1 MSHGP
6 TPSGTQLGIWRLRV
20 AAAPRPLVLR
30 RDRPFDDAA
39 PVVDVPDVMRY
50 VATARASL
58 RGPLVLEIDGPGD
71 PLASPESVLRILA
84 LVREH
89 HPDVLTGLVIHG
101 PLLAE
106 YTEELETF
114 GLGYLV
120 LRVDAASQRTAER
133 LVGGAIYRAE
143 RLERSVAARLVLDE
157 THRALGIARR
167 HTFPVAIRTTLVP
180 TVNAGE
186 IERIAEGAAKG
197 GAERMD
203 IVPHVEMAD
212 APLLR
217 GGTPTEAE
225 LERAR
230 READEVFA
238 RAARKRLRGPRVT
251 DWISPERCR
260 AVDVDALEAVDVL
273 RTLPDPDVF
282 EQPAQMLPRRRAQF
296 VAVASRDGTL
306 VDETLAAA
314 PLLRIY
320 AITQKQI
327 RCLGT
332 RHLEES
338 ILRRRDGVG
347 DARTFLR
354 AVVGCRAIVSTGFS
368 QRAVTLLRAV
378 GIRPVAIGGRVDE
391 VLDRV
396 ARGTIKQSM

>member
-1 MSHGP
+1 MSPGP

-20 AAAPRPLVLR
+20 AAAPHPLVLR
-30 RDRPFDDAA
+30 RDTPFDAEA
-39 PVVDVPDVMRY
+39 PVVDVPDVLRY
-50 VATARASL
+50 VATARAGL
-58 RGPLVLEIDGPGD
+58 RGPLVLEVEGPGD

-89 HPDVLTGLVIHG
+89 HPDVLTGLVIDG

-120 LRVDAASQRTAER
+120 LKVDAATQRTAER
-133 LVGGAIYRAE
+133 LVAGAVYRAD
-143 RLERSVAARLVLDE
+143 RLERSAAATLVLDE
-157 THRALGIARR
+157 THRALGIARQ
-167 HTFPVAIRTTLVP
+167 HGFSVAIRTTLVP
-180 TVNAGE
+180 TVNAHE
-186 IERIAEGAAKG
+186 IERIARESARW

-203 IVPHVEMAD
+203 VVPHVEVPG

-217 GGTPTEAE
+217 GGTPTEGE
-225 LERAR
+225 LEDAR
-230 READEVFA
+230 DTAADAFA
-238 RAARKRLRGPRVT
+238 KASRGRLRGPRVT

-260 AVDVDALEAVDVL
+260 AVDVDSLEAVDIL
-273 RTLPDPDVF
+273 RTLPDPDGF
-282 EQPAQMLPRRRAQF
+282 DEPARLLPRRKAQF

-306 VDETLAAA
+306 VDSTLAGT

-320 AITQKQI
+320 AVTENHI

-332 RHLEES
+332 RHLDES
-338 ILRRRDGVG
+338 ILRRHDGVG
-347 DARTFLR
+347 DSRAFLH
-354 AVVGCRAIVSTGFS
+354 AVVGCRAVVATGFS

-378 GIRPVAIGGRVDE
+378 GIRPVQIGGRVDE

-396 ARGTIKQSM
+396 ARGTVKQAT

>member
-1 MSHGP
+1 M
-6 TPSGTQLGIWRLRV
+6 QLGIWRLR
-20 AAAPRPLVLR
+20 APAAPHPLVLR
-30 RDRPFDDAA
+30 RDHPFDPTA
-39 PVVDVPDVMRY
+39 PVMDVPDVLRL
-50 VATARASL
+50 VATARVGL

-89 HPDVLTGLVIHG
+89 HPDVLTGLVIDG

-106 YTEELETF
+106 YTDELETF

-120 LRVDAASQRTAER
+120 LKVDAASPRT
-133 LVGGAIYRAE
+133 
-143 RLERSVAARLVLDE
+143 AARLVAGASYRAEQLGRVEAARLLLEE

-167 HTFPVAIRTTLVP
+167 HGFPVAIRTTLVP

-186 IERIAEGAAKG
+186 IERIARGALAG

-203 IVPHVEMAD
+203 VVPHVEVAG

-217 GGTPTEAE
+217 GGTPTPSE
-225 LERAR
+225 LGRAR
-230 READEVFA
+230 HEADGVFA
-238 RAARKRLRGPRVT
+238 KARAGSRRGPRVT

-260 AVDVDALEAVDVL
+260 AVDLDELEAIDIL
-273 RTLPDPDVF
+273 RTLPDP
-282 EQPAQMLPRRRAQF
+282 EGLPQPARMLPRRRAQF

-306 VDETLAAA
+306 VDATLAAA

-320 AITQKQI
+320 AVTENHI

-332 RHLEES
+332 RHLEEN

-347 DARTFLR
+347 DAQAFLR
-354 AVVGCRAIVSTGFS
+354 AVVGCRAVVATGFS
-368 QRAVTLLRAV
+368 QRAVTLLKAV
-378 GIRPVAIGGRVDE
+378 GIRPIAIGGLVED

-396 ARGTIKQSM
+396 SRGTVRQAT